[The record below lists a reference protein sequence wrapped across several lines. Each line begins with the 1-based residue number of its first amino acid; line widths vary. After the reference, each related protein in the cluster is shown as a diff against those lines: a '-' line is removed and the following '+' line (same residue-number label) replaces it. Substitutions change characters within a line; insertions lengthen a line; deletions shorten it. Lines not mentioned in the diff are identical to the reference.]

1 MGKGQPFILED
12 AEILYL
18 QAKPSKRLSALEG
31 ARSEIKKAASQG
43 LESVRLIDGEFGP
56 SGLEFLHFV
65 EDQLRRDGFETSIG
79 QTKFGGSPPQLRY
92 TLTVSGWACEE

>member
-43 LESVRLIDGEFGP
+43 
-56 SGLEFLHFV
+56 